1 MSATTTQ
8 QLQANDVNDNIRA
21 NHQGSRC
28 ICVSSYGYVF
38 FFTFFFGFLND
49 CLHVVY
55 VRNYSEVMSDLYKAV
70 S

>member
-1 MSATTTQ
+1 MLATTTQ
-8 QLQANDVNDNIRA
+8 QLQAKDVNDNVGA
-21 NHQGSRC
+21 NHQGSRR
-28 ICVSSYGYVF
+28 IWGYVF
-38 FFTFFFGFLND
+38 FFYFFFFGFLND